1 MKFIG
6 LIIGLFL
13 ILGSAF
19 STDIPNNG
27 KYIEKKKIE
36 VSNDELKSNYINLK
50 NELED
55 LKKECENIKS
65 SINLID
71 EKVNQSISRES
82 NFISFITWTSGIV
95 IAFVGLL
102 FGFFSVL
109 MYVGNRKNIR
119 ESEKLLKD
127 ANNLKADFELWFKLR
142 QEDYKK
148 VIRNDYKKALA
159 ILQNSTKLEKL
170 KELLKGKKIDQKE
183 IYPLVTSLS
192 FNPSYEYKPYFNKI
206 IELNISEEISEL
218 ARIGINK
225 LAED

>member
-6 LIIGLFL
+6 LIISLFL
-13 ILGSAF
+13 IFGSA
-19 STDIPNNG
+19 STDIPNNDTN
-27 KYIEKKKIE
+27 YIEKKKIE
-36 VSNDELKSNYINLK
+36 VSNDEVKSNYINLK

-55 LKKECENIKS
+55 LKKECDNLKS

-71 EKVNQSISRES
+71 EKVNQSISREP
-82 NFISFITWTSGIV
+82 NFIKFITWTTGIV
-95 IAFVGLL
+95 IGFVGLL

-109 MYVGNRKNIR
+109 MYVGNRKTIR
-119 ESEKLLKD
+119 DSEKLLRD

-148 VIRNDYKKALA
+148 VIRSDYKKALA

-183 IYPLVTSLS
+183 IYPLVTSLA
-192 FNPSYEYKPYFNKI
+192 FNSSYEYKPYFKKLI
-206 IELNISEEISEL
+206 KLNISEEISEL
-218 ARIGINK
+218 ARIGINN
-225 LAED
+225 LPED